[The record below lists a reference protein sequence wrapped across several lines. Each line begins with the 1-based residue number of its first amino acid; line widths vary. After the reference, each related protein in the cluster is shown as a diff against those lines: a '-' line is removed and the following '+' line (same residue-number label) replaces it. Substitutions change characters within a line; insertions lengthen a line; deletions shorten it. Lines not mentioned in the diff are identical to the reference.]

1 MTCSRCQYLLLSEEI
16 LCKKKR
22 LHQLIF
28 ECDCIK
34 QELQYQLSPIDFMR
48 VSSLFLIPNDKMIR
62 KNNKIHCK
70 KLQKL
75 IPNIHETGII
85 DHVSHE
91 PNKVIY
97 DFSNYYLSGADKLLL
112 IGCLNFAI
120 PPKKIEYSKI
130 SAYV

>member
-1 MTCSRCQYLLLSEEI
+1 M
-16 LCKKKR
+16 
-22 LHQLIF
+22 F

-34 QELQYQLSPIDFMR
+34 QELQYQPSPIDFMR

-62 KNNKIHCK
+62 KNDKIHCK

-75 IPNIHETGII
+75 IPNIHETSIT
-85 DHVSHE
+85 DHVLHE

-97 DFSNYYLSGADKLLL
+97 DFSNYYLPGADKLLL
-112 IGCLNFAI
+112 IGCLNFAF

-130 SAYV
+130 FANV

>member
-1 MTCSRCQYLLLSEEI
+1 M
-16 LCKKKR
+16 
-22 LHQLIF
+22 F
-28 ECDCIK
+28 ECDRIK

-48 VSSLFLIPNDKMIR
+48 VLSLFSIPNDKMIR

-97 DFSNYYLSGADKLLL
+97 DFSNYYLPGADKLLL

-120 PPKKIEYSKI
+120 LPKKIEYSKI
-130 SAYV
+130 SANV